1 MIIASLHEGK
11 KFPVQLTIMRA
22 GNGKF
27 STSKKKSY
35 SLAKRQARNKRAHC
49 PNFAGFNCCFR
60 QIFAVFLGDSDSY
73 YPVEHCTS
81 ANEYFRKLYM
91 ARQLGAKSF
100 SNLATCHRNC
110 GLMPPISQKRCKS
123 YSQIWEFN
131 FNRFTEVLQNWHETS
146 KGCDIKRIR
155 VPQ

>member
-60 QIFAVFLGDSDSY
+60 QIFVVFLGDSDSY

-100 SNLATCHRNC
+100 SNLASKLRAHAANLTEEVQIVLSNLSSILT
-110 GLMPPISQKRCKS
+110 GLQRYFKTGTKLQKDA
-123 YSQIWEFN
+123 I
-131 FNRFTEVLQNWHETS
+131 
-146 KGCDIKRIR
+146 
-155 VPQ
+155 